1 MSHDGPLSEEDKRGI
16 RDLLGGFVR
25 LVLAFFLTVLVV
37 EGLALALGP
46 GEAPRP
52 ATQEAGP

>member
-1 MSHDGPLSEEDKRGI
+1 MNREGPLSEEDKQGI

-37 EGLALALGP
+37 EGLAMALGS
-46 GEAPRP
+46 GDAPRP
-52 ATQEAGP
+52 PAQEASP